1 MRNVVGHRSLHSS
14 RVSLAGKVRQTPLI
28 IDGEKIVSKSH
39 VWYDIHNPAT
49 NEVVARVPEAT
60 KEELKA
66 AVASSQKAFESWREV
81 SVQHRA
87 RVMMKFHT
95 LLNSHKDEI
104 ARLITEE
111 QGKTLADAHG
121 DLYRGIEV
129 VEHSIAIP
137 SLVMGEFLEN
147 VTKHTDLYSIHQP
160 LGVTAAICPFN
171 FPAMIP
177 LWSLPMSVACGNT
190 ILLKLSERDPGAGVR
205 IAELAQ
211 EAGCPPGVVNV
222 IHGKHDCVNFL
233 LDEPAVKAISF
244 VGGDKAGRYIHARGT
259 ANGKRVQSN
268 MAAKNHA
275 VVLPD
280 ADKEAALSQIVGAAF
295 GAAGQRCMALS
306 VAIFV
311 GLAKEW
317 VPDFVS
323 KAKTLKLG
331 NGMDADVTLGP
342 VISPEAKTRIEA
354 IVGRASGQG
363 AVVALDGRNVHVQG
377 YEKGNFIGPT
387 VISNVTAGMECYKEE
402 IFGPVLNIMFAE
414 TLDEAIALVN
424 ANPYGNGTALFTS
437 SGAAAR
443 KFQHEVDVG
452 QIGINLP
459 IPVPL
464 PFMSWTGSR
473 GSFVGSGRFYGK
485 EAIRFYTNTKTI
497 TSNWNPARQAAAAA
511 ATSMPLLGQE
521 QAAAKKH

>member
-1 MRNVVGHRSLHSS
+1 
-14 RVSLAGKVRQTPLI
+14 
-28 IDGEKIVSKSH
+28 
-39 VWYDIHNPAT
+39 
-49 NEVVARVPEAT
+49 
-60 KEELKA
+60 
-66 AVASSQKAFESWREV
+66 
-81 SVQHRA
+81 VQQRA
-87 RVMMKFHT
+87 RVMMRFHA
-95 LLNSHKDEI
+95 LLNQHKDEI

-129 VEHSIAIP
+129 VEHAIGIP

-190 ILLKLSERDPGAGVR
+190 ILLKPSERDPGAGVR

-222 IHGKHDCVNFL
+222 IHGKHDCVNFI
-233 LDEPAVKAISF
+233 LDEPAIKAISF

-311 GLAKEW
+311 GSAKDW
-317 VPDFVS
+317 VKDFVA
-323 KAKTLKLG
+323 KAQTLKLG
-331 NGMDADVTLGP
+331 NGFDADVALGP
-342 VISPEAKTRIEA
+342 VISPEAK
-354 IVGRASGQG
+354 
-363 AVVALDGRNVHVQG
+363 
-377 YEKGNFIGPT
+377 
-387 VISNVTAGMECYKEE
+387 VIS
-402 IFGPVLNIMFAE
+402 
-414 TLDEAIALVN
+414 LVFSF
-424 ANPYGNGTALFTS
+424 YFFQRRFQ
-437 SGAAAR
+437 SGA
-443 KFQHEVDVG
+443 D
-452 QIGINLP
+452 
-459 IPVPL
+459 
-464 PFMSWTGSR
+464 
-473 GSFVGSGRFYGK
+473 
-485 EAIRFYTNTKTI
+485 
-497 TSNWNPARQAAAAA
+497 
-511 ATSMPLLGQE
+511 
-521 QAAAKKH
+521 